1 MTVHIR
7 PAAPADAAAL
17 AALAAVTFPL
27 ACPPS
32 TTAEAISDFIARN
45 LTRDRFAEYLVDRDR
60 TLLVA
65 VADDAD
71 APSWR
76 GELDG
81 TGGLVGWSMLVRTEG
96 GEPADADAAAA
107 VTARPAV
114 ELSKMYAHPAAH
126 GLGVAGEL
134 MQATLAEAAREGAP
148 VVWLGVNQENAR
160 AIRFYEKH
168 GFAIVGTKRFL
179 VGERWEHDYVLERA
193 LAVE

>member
-1 MTVHIR
+1 MTVQIR
-7 PAAPADAAAL
+7 PAGPADAAAL

-45 LTRDRFAEYLVDRDR
+45 LTRDRFAEYLADRDR

-65 VADDAD
+65 VADDAGD
-71 APSWR
+71 PSWR
-76 GELDG
+76 RELDG
-81 TGGLVGWSMLVRTEG
+81 TSGLVGWSMLVRTED

-107 VTARPAV
+107 VSARPAV

-126 GLGVAGEL
+126 GRGVAGEL
-134 MQATLAEAAREGAP
+134 MRATLAEARREGAP
-148 VVWLGVNQENAR
+148 VVWLGVNEENAR

-168 GFAIVGTKRFL
+168 GFAVVGTKRFRL
-179 VGERWEHDYVLERA
+179 GDRLEHDLVLERA
-193 LAVE
+193 LP

>member
-1 MTVHIR
+1 VVTVQIR
-7 PAAPADAAAL
+7 PARPADAAAL

-32 TTAEAISDFIARN
+32 STAESISDFIARH
-45 LTRDRFAEYLVDRDR
+45 LTRDRFADYLADRDR

-71 APSWR
+71 DASWR

-81 TGGLVGWSMLVRTEG
+81 TEGLVGWSMLIRTAG
-96 GEPADADAAAA
+96 GVPADEDAAAA
-107 VTARPAV
+107 VSGRPAV

-126 GLGVAGEL
+126 GRGVAGEL
-134 MQATLAEAAREGAP
+134 MEATLAEAANEGAA
-148 VVWLGVNQENAR
+148 VVWLGVNEENAR

-168 GFAIVGTKRFL
+168 GFRIVGAKRFKL
-179 VGERWEHDYVLERA
+179 GDDWEQDHVLERA
-193 LAVE
+193 LR

>member
-7 PAAPADAAAL
+7 PAADSDAAAL

-32 TTAEAISDFIARN
+32 TTAESISDFIARH
-45 LTRDRFAEYLVDRDR
+45 LTRDRFAEYLVDPDR

-65 VADDAD
+65 VADDAH
-71 APSWR
+71 APHWR

-81 TGGLVGWSMLVRTEG
+81 TAGLVGWSMLVRTEG

-107 VTARPAV
+107 VSARPAI

-126 GLGVAGEL
+126 GQGVAGEL
-134 MQATLAEAAREGAP
+134 MRATLAEASREGMP
-148 VVWLGVNQENAR
+148 IVWLGVNEENAR

-168 GFAIVGTKRFL
+168 GFARVGTKRFRL
-179 VGERWEHDYVLERA
+179 GDRWEHDLVLARP
-193 LAVE
+193 LP